1 MKKSKFGNILAK
13 AIFKKIT
20 ERYPYSDF
28 SLEQDI
34 ISKPA
39 LKRGIPLPPKP
50 NDITRIIIAISL
62 LYLLDTLTTLYQYT

>member
-13 AIFKKIT
+13 EIKKIT
-20 ERYPYSDF
+20 EHYPYFDF

-39 LKRGIPLPPKP
+39 LKKRDTVTPK
-50 NDITRIIIAISL
+50 TK
-62 LYLLDTLTTLYQYT
+62 